1 MGVHSP
7 STVWAGF
14 GRNLA
19 LGLDEGFLT
28 AMEDVSSRM
37 ERAIPTPTIDSIQD
51 ATSGAVNGLSA
62 IMGNQR
68 IVVEVPVII
77 NGKELYRATLDDLRA
92 VQKAN
97 PEVAK
102 A

>member
-1 MGVHSP
+1 MV
-7 STVWAGF
+7 
-14 GRNLA
+14 
-19 LGLDEGFLT
+19 LT
-28 AMEDVSSRM
+28 RAQAELLRQQARTAATPGNDLTEAIRSSA
-37 ERAIPTPTIDSIQD
+37 E
-51 ATSGAVNGLSA
+51 GAVNGLSA